1 MAIIFDVVQGSKYEK
16 DGEEKTRW
24 RNLGVAFEKEGKISS
39 LKLEALPL
47 PDKNGEVW
55 LNIFEQ
61 KPKNSFSS
69 SNNKLDDEI
78 PF

>member
-1 MAIIFDVVQGSKYEK
+1 MAVIHDVVQGSKYEK

-24 RNLGVAFEKEGKISS
+24 RNLGVAFEKEGKITSI
-39 LKLEALPL
+39 KLEALPI

-55 LNIFEQ
+55 LNIFPQ
-61 KPKNSFSS
+61 KDKV
-69 SNNKLDDEI
+69 